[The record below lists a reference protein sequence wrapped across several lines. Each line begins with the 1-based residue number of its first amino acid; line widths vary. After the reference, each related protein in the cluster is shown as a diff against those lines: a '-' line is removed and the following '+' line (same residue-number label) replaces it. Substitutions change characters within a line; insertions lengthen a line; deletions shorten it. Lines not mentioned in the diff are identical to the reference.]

1 MTPGNRRKS
10 SRSSVSRLILVPALT
25 AIAFFLSP
33 GAGTLT
39 ADAQTRACPER
50 YAFIDVQPPYC
61 FSEAGDVTEP
71 MAIYRPAAAS
81 GCRRGYDRLGAL
93 CISPA
98 NGDVELAETPAGR
111 QTSR

>member
-10 SRSSVSRLILVPALT
+10 SRSSLSRLILVPALT
-25 AIAFFLSP
+25 AIAIFLSP
-33 GAGTLT
+33 GAGILT
-39 ADAQTRACPER
+39 AGAQTRACPER
-50 YAFIDVQPPYC
+50 YTFIDVQPPYC

-71 MAIYRPAAAS
+71 MAIYHPAAAS

-98 NGDVELAETPAGR
+98 NGDVELAETPGGSHAPR
-111 QTSR
+111 